1 MFVWF
6 GLLKVTGTTPV
17 TELVS
22 SIIPWI
28 PAGLLLPTLGV
39 LELIIGMGLA
49 FGLARRIILP
59 LFAAQM
65 GGTFMVLVMRPDV
78 AFQHGNLLLL
88 TVEGEFV
95 VKNLVLLSAGLLVLG
110 CRQHR
115 LVAPGAR

>member
-1 MFVWF
+1 M
-6 GLLKVTGTTPV
+6 GLL
-17 TELVS
+17 
-22 SIIPWI
+22 
-28 PAGLLLPTLGV
+28 
-39 LELIIGMGLA
+39 

-59 LFAAQM
+59 LFAGQM
-65 GGTFMVLVMRPDV
+65 GGTFLVLVMRPDV

-115 LVAPGAR
+115 LVASGTGNPVRRFRRRSLRRPSLRRPSPGGVAAAMHAGPQPGAAIDA